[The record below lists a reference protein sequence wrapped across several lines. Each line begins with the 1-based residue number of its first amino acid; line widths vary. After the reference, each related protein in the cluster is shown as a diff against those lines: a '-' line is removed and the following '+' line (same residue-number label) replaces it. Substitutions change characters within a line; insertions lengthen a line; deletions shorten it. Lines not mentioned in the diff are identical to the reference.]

1 MHLTSHDLFCF
12 GVILQKQTISSS
24 ESLSNV
30 ELVISSTYN
39 LLSKYFQVGYL
50 QFQVYDIKQENIG

>member
-1 MHLTSHDLFCF
+1 MRFMHLISHDLFCF

-30 ELVISSTYN
+30 ELQLIIYCLNTFKLDIYNFKST
-39 LLSKYFQVGYL
+39 
-50 QFQVYDIKQENIG
+50 I